1 MLALVITYT
10 PDAHTMLCSRM
21 SSTCSGSGVSETG
34 NLNIGTNL
42 PSVTWHEYMFQ
53 LVSETLTVTRTGV
66 GSGTVASSLQP
77 GISCGATCSAQF
89 GYGTAIKLTA
99 KPDAGAVFTA
109 WTGACAGQGKTC
121 TLKLTNSL
129 ATNAVF
135 SLPSPPPAPT
145 PRPTAA
151 ATPRPT
157 AAPTAAVPSAAPT
170 AAPPTAAPATAAPP
184 SSSPEASAGLAGT
197 SPSPAGSGLTAAVV
211 PTPPVIAPTAPPQT
225 PLPAA
230 ADAGVPVA
238 LVGVLV
244 VMALLIGGLAAA
256 LALVLRRGKA
266 S

>member
-53 LVSETLTVTRTGV
+53 LVSETLMVTRTGI

-89 GYGTAIKLTA
+89 GYGTAVKLTA

-121 TLKLTNSL
+121 TLKLTKNL

-135 SLPSPPPAPT
+135 SLPTPPPAPT

-157 AAPTAAVPSAAPT
+157 APPTTAVPS
-170 AAPPTAAPATAAPP
+170 AAPP
-184 SSSPEASAGLAGT
+184 SSSPVPSAAPAGA
-197 SPSPAGSGLTAAVV
+197 SPSPADSGLTAAVV
-211 PTPPVIAPTAPPQT
+211 PTPPVIAPTAPTQT
-225 PLPAA
+225 SLPAA
-230 ADAGVPVA
+230 VDAGVPVA
-238 LVGVLV
+238 LVVVLV